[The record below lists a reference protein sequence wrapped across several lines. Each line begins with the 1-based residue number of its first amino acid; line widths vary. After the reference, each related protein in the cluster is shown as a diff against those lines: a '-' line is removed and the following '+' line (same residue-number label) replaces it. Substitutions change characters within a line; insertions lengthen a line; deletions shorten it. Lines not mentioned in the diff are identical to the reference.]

1 MSCQGSHQAVVTGTM
16 KAWTCA
22 VFLALL
28 GIAAA
33 QTCPSPWFDAHFV
46 ALADE
51 PLTTAS
57 REEDFNLT
65 YFRNVLRFTEQEIER
80 QTQNAIQFFNTTYGL
95 DFSQSQPDAQGQR
108 FYQNATFF
116 PSRNPFSLRV
126 SSNRWILNGNTRS
139 RCFNLQDG
147 GYWVYFTAGPQMLRG
162 TYGGEQ
168 GRLITFPDNLRWG
181 FYSIDACA
189 QQPIVMQYQSRTP
202 YRRSVDGITYFN
214 HQVSSRVLGTGSAR
228 GLQGFVI
235 DPSTGF
241 PTRVSMQ
248 LVFIFPDGL

>member
-1 MSCQGSHQAVVTGTM
+1 MVATETM
-16 KAWTCA
+16 KPWTCA

-28 GIAAA
+28 SIAAA

-65 YFRNVLRFTEQEIER
+65 YFREVLRFIEQEIEQ

-108 FYQNATFF
+108 FYQNATFL
-116 PSRNPFSLRV
+116 PARVPFSYSV
-126 SSNRWILNGNTRS
+126 SSNRWILNGNRRS
-139 RCFNLQDG
+139 KCFNLQEG

-162 TYGGEQ
+162 SYGGEQ
-168 GRLITFPDNLRWG
+168 GRLITFPINFAGD
-181 FYSIDACA
+181 
-189 QQPIVMQYQSRTP
+189 
-202 YRRSVDGITYFN
+202 
-214 HQVSSRVLGTGSAR
+214 
-228 GLQGFVI
+228 
-235 DPSTGF
+235 
-241 PTRVSMQ
+241 
-248 LVFIFPDGL
+248 FI